1 VGALGTSRRVGR
13 KAAILTGTVM
23 PNAGRMPETLGR
35 NEKMM
40 KNWLAAGAV
49 ALTAGMTSTIAQ
61 AQTTTVPGEQVG
73 LAVGAPLPEGIYA
86 INTFTYRRP
95 DAGPSAL
102 TPGASADTAVNIPL
116 LVWSTPLV
124 PLGGRIELL
133 VAAPTVFAFTRN
145 PAGVANK
152 DISINVGTFVA
163 GVWAF
168 DLGGG
173 FGASLLGG
181 VYLNELNGD
190 RGSLYSG
197 TFNAAGRPIG
207 TPVLPQLSSNTY
219 RFGVA
224 GSYTAD
230 GWNITANLTAN
241 IYDSPGRFGGPVGAA
256 IGPLVLSDALNL
268 DLTATKTFGN
278 FEIGAVGYGTYNF
291 DIGPNS
297 AAAGNRGRFAL
308 GGLVGYDFK
317 VFKVQA
323 YVAHDVVTG
332 AQYVAANNRV
342 RDNYSTDGW
351 IRFIVPLYSAAPAPS
366 PIPAPLVR
374 KY

>member
-1 VGALGTSRRVGR
+1 
-13 KAAILTGTVM
+13 
-23 PNAGRMPETLGR
+23 
-35 NEKMM
+35 MM

-49 ALTAGMTSTIAQ
+49 ALTVGMTSTIAQ

-73 LAVGAPLPEGIYA
+73 LAIGAPLPEGIYA
-86 INTFTYRRP
+86 LNTFTYRRTDGRNDP
-95 DAGPSAL
+95 
-102 TPGASADTAVNIPL
+102 DTAVNIPV

-133 VAAPTVFAFTRN
+133 VAPPTVFAFTRN

-152 DISINVGTFVA
+152 DISINVGTFV
-163 GVWAF
+163 GGIWAF
-168 DLGGG
+168 DLGGN
-173 FGASLLGG
+173 FGVSLLGG
-181 VYLNELNGD
+181 AYLNDLNGD
-190 RGSLYSG
+190 RGSIITPTG
-197 TFNAAGRPIG
+197 ATA

-224 GSYTAD
+224 GSYTGD

-241 IYDSPGRFGGPVGAA
+241 IYDSPGRFDGRVGAF
-256 IGPLVLSDALNL
+256 IGPIRLSDALNF

-291 DIGPNS
+291 DISPTS

-323 YVAHDVVTG
+323 YVARDVVTG
-332 AQYVAANNRV
+332 AQIPATAFSRA

-351 IRFIVPLYSAAPAPS
+351 IRFIIPLYSPVAAVAPV
-366 PIPAPLVR
+366 PAPLVR

>member
-1 VGALGTSRRVGR
+1 
-13 KAAILTGTVM
+13 
-23 PNAGRMPETLGR
+23 
-35 NEKMM
+35 MM
-40 KNWLAAGAV
+40 RNWLAAGAV
-49 ALTAGMTSTIAQ
+49 ALTVGMTSTIAQ

-73 LAVGAPLPEGIYA
+73 LAIGAPLPEGIYA
-86 INTFTYRRP
+86 LNTFTYRRTDGRNDP
-95 DAGPSAL
+95 
-102 TPGASADTAVNIPL
+102 DTAVNVPV

-124 PLGGRIELL
+124 PFGGRIELL
-133 VAAPTVFAFTRN
+133 VAPPTVFAFTRN

-152 DISINVGTFVA
+152 DISINVGTFV
-163 GVWAF
+163 GGIWAF
-168 DLGGG
+168 DLGGN
-173 FGASLLGG
+173 FGVSLLGG

-190 RGSLYSG
+190 RGSIITANG
-197 TFNAAGRPIG
+197 TTA

-224 GSYTAD
+224 GSYTGD
-230 GWNITANLTAN
+230 GWNLTANLTAN
-241 IYDSPGRFGGPVGAA
+241 IYDSPGRFGGPVGAFL
-256 IGPLVLSDALNL
+256 GPIRLSDALNF

-291 DIGPNS
+291 DISQFS

-323 YVAHDVVTG
+323 YVARDVVTG
-332 AQYVAANNRV
+332 ATIPGTGSAFRAGRA
-342 RDNYSTDGW
+342 DYSTDGW
-351 IRFIVPLYSAAPAPS
+351 IRFIIPLYSAAPAPS

>member
-1 VGALGTSRRVGR
+1 
-13 KAAILTGTVM
+13 
-23 PNAGRMPETLGR
+23 
-35 NEKMM
+35 MM

-49 ALTAGMTSTIAQ
+49 ALSVGMTSTIAQ

-73 LAVGAPLPEGIYA
+73 LAIGAPLPEGIYA
-86 INTFTYRRP
+86 LNTFTYRRTDGRNDP
-95 DAGPSAL
+95 
-102 TPGASADTAVNIPL
+102 DTAVNIPV

-124 PLGGRIELL
+124 PFGGRIELL
-133 VAAPTVFAFTRN
+133 VAPPTVFAFTRN

-152 DISINVGTFVA
+152 DISINVGTFV
-163 GVWAF
+163 GGIWAF
-168 DLGGG
+168 DLGGN
-173 FGASLLGG
+173 FGVSLLGG
-181 VYLNELNGD
+181 VYLNDLNGD
-190 RGSLYSG
+190 RGSIITANG
-197 TFNAAGRPIG
+197 ATA

-224 GSYTAD
+224 GSYTGD
-230 GWNITANLTAN
+230 GWNLTANLTAN
-241 IYDSPGRFGGPVGAA
+241 IYDSPGRFDGRVGAF
-256 IGPLVLSDALNL
+256 IGPIRLSDALNF

-291 DIGPNS
+291 DISPLS

-323 YVAHDVVTG
+323 YVARDVVTG
-332 AQYVAANNRV
+332 ATIPATAFRAARE
-342 RDNYSTDGW
+342 NYSTDGW
-351 IRFIVPLYSAAPAPS
+351 IRFIIPLYSPAAAVS
-366 PIPAPLVR
+366 PVPAPLVR

>member
-1 VGALGTSRRVGR
+1 
-13 KAAILTGTVM
+13 
-23 PNAGRMPETLGR
+23 
-35 NEKMM
+35 MM

-49 ALTAGMTSTIAQ
+49 ALTVGMTSTIAH

-73 LAVGAPLPEGIYA
+73 LAVGAPLPEGVYA
-86 INTFTYRRP
+86 INTFTYRRT
-95 DAGPSAL
+95 DGRND
-102 TPGASADTAVNIPL
+102 ADTAVNIPV

-124 PLGGRIELL
+124 PFGGRVELL
-133 VAAPTVFAFTRN
+133 LAPPTVFAFTRN

-152 DISINVGTFVA
+152 DISINVGTFI
-163 GVWAF
+163 GGIWAF
-168 DLGGG
+168 DLGGN

-181 VYLNELNGD
+181 VYLNELDGD
-190 RGSLYSG
+190 RGSLYNG

-207 TPVLPQLSSNTY
+207 TPILPQLSSNTY

-224 GSYTAD
+224 GSYTGE

-256 IGPLVLSDALNL
+256 IGPIRLSDALNL

-291 DIGPNS
+291 DISQAS
-297 AAAGNRGRFAL
+297 AAVGNRGRFAL

-323 YVAHDVVTG
+323 YVARDVVTG
-332 AQYVAANNRV
+332 ATIPGTATAFRAG
-342 RDNYSTDGW
+342 RADYSTDGW
-351 IRFIVPLYSAAPAPS
+351 IRFIVPLYSPAAAS
-366 PIPAPLVR
+366 PVPAPLVR

>member
-1 VGALGTSRRVGR
+1 
-13 KAAILTGTVM
+13 
-23 PNAGRMPETLGR
+23 
-35 NEKMM
+35 MM

-73 LAVGAPLPEGIYA
+73 LAIGAPLPEGIYA
-86 INTFTYRRP
+86 LNTFTYRRTDGRNDP
-95 DAGPSAL
+95 
-102 TPGASADTAVNIPL
+102 DTAVNIPV

-124 PLGGRIELL
+124 PFGGRIELL
-133 VAAPTVFAFTRN
+133 VAPPTVFAFTRN

-152 DISINVGTFVA
+152 DISINVGTFV
-163 GVWAF
+163 GGIWAF
-168 DLGGG
+168 DLGGN
-173 FGASLLGG
+173 FGVSLLGG
-181 VYLNELNGD
+181 VYLNDLNGD
-190 RGSLYSG
+190 RGSIITPTG
-197 TFNAAGRPIG
+197 GIA

-224 GSYTAD
+224 GSYTGD

-241 IYDSPGRFGGPVGAA
+241 IYDSPGRFDGRVGAF
-256 IGPLVLSDALNL
+256 IGPIRLSDALNF

-291 DIGPNS
+291 DISPTS

-323 YVAHDVVTG
+323 YVARDVVTG
-332 AQYVAANNRV
+332 AQIAATPFSRA

-351 IRFIVPLYSAAPAPS
+351 IRFIIPLYSPAAAVS
-366 PIPAPLVR
+366 PVPAPLVR

>member
-1 VGALGTSRRVGR
+1 
-13 KAAILTGTVM
+13 
-23 PNAGRMPETLGR
+23 
-35 NEKMM
+35 MM

-49 ALTAGMTSTIAQ
+49 ALSVGMTSTIAQ

-73 LAVGAPLPEGIYA
+73 LAIGAPLPEGIYA
-86 INTFTYRRP
+86 LNTFTYRRTDGRNDP
-95 DAGPSAL
+95 
-102 TPGASADTAVNIPL
+102 DTAVNIPV

-124 PLGGRIELL
+124 PFGGRIELL
-133 VAAPTVFAFTRN
+133 VAPPTVFAFTRN

-152 DISINVGTFVA
+152 DISINVGTFV
-163 GVWAF
+163 GGIWAF
-168 DLGGG
+168 DLGGN
-173 FGASLLGG
+173 FGVSLLGG
-181 VYLNELNGD
+181 VYLNDLNGD
-190 RGSLYSG
+190 RGSIITANG
-197 TFNAAGRPIG
+197 ATA

-224 GSYTAD
+224 GSYTGD
-230 GWNITANLTAN
+230 GWNLTANLTAN
-241 IYDSPGRFGGPVGAA
+241 IYDSPGRFDGRVGAF
-256 IGPLVLSDALNL
+256 IGPIRLSDALNF

-291 DIGPNS
+291 DISPLS

-323 YVAHDVVTG
+323 YVARDVVTG
-332 AQYVAANNRV
+332 STIPATAFRAARE
-342 RDNYSTDGW
+342 NYSTDGW
-351 IRFIVPLYSAAPAPS
+351 IRFIIPLYSPAAAVS
-366 PIPAPLVR
+366 PVPAPLVR

>member
-1 VGALGTSRRVGR
+1 
-13 KAAILTGTVM
+13 
-23 PNAGRMPETLGR
+23 
-35 NEKMM
+35 MM

-49 ALTAGMTSTIAQ
+49 ALTVGMTSTIAQ

-73 LAVGAPLPEGIYA
+73 LAIGAPLPEGIYA
-86 INTFTYRRP
+86 LNTFTYRRTDGRNDP
-95 DAGPSAL
+95 
-102 TPGASADTAVNIPL
+102 DTAVNIPV

-124 PLGGRIELL
+124 PFGGRIELL
-133 VAAPTVFAFTRN
+133 VAPPTVFAFTRN

-152 DISINVGTFVA
+152 DISINVGTFV
-163 GVWAF
+163 GGIWAF
-168 DLGGG
+168 DLGGN
-173 FGASLLGG
+173 FGVSLLGG
-181 VYLNELNGD
+181 VYLNDLNGD
-190 RGSLYSG
+190 RGSIITANG
-197 TFNAAGRPIG
+197 ATA

-224 GSYTAD
+224 GSYTGD
-230 GWNITANLTAN
+230 GWNLTANLTAN
-241 IYDSPGRFGGPVGAA
+241 IYDSPGRFDGRVGAF
-256 IGPLVLSDALNL
+256 IGPLRLSDALNF

-291 DIGPNS
+291 DISPLS

-323 YVAHDVVTG
+323 YVARDVVTG
-332 AQYVAANNRV
+332 STIPATAFRAARE
-342 RDNYSTDGW
+342 NYSTDGW
-351 IRFIVPLYSAAPAPS
+351 IRFIIPLYSPAAAVS
-366 PIPAPLVR
+366 PVPAPLVR